1 MSRAARKRA
10 WSPSRRGLTTRS
22 TSAGRLHVIAYRAT
36 LDVPGERVWFVAKL
50 LLTERRRRGT
60 PRGSRPLSCFWQAV
74 LGLRWFRDR
83 ASADAL
89 ARDHGISR
97 ATAYRYLDE
106 VILVLAERAP
116 ELHEALERARG
127 EGFSHV
133 ILDGKVV
140 PADRCREKTISV
152 RGEVIDL
159 WYSGKAHTHGGNV
172 QAVLAPDGF
181 PLRVSEAEPG
191 SVHDIT
197 AARIH
202 ALPALYRP
210 AAADLPTLA
219 DPGYEGAG
227 IGILI
232 PVKQPAGGREL
243 DINTRTRNAIQRLLR
258 CLGERGFALLT
269 GRWRTLRHITA
280 SPSKIGDIARA
291 ALVLTHFEHGYI
303 T

>member
-1 MSRAARKRA
+1 
-10 WSPSRRGLTTRS
+10 
-22 TSAGRLHVIAYRAT
+22 VIAYRAT
-36 LDVPGERVWFVAKL
+36 LDVPRELVQFTAKL
-50 LLTERRRRGT
+50 LAAERRRRGT
-60 PRGSRPLSCFWQAV
+60 PRGSRALTCFWQAV
-74 LGLRWFRDR
+74 LGVRWFRDR
-83 ASADAL
+83 SSPEAL

-97 ATAYRYLDE
+97 ATAYRYVDE
-106 VILVLAERAP
+106 VVAVLAEQAP
-116 ELHEALERARG
+116 DLHQALERAKD

-133 ILDGKVV
+133 ILDGKII
-140 PADRCREKTISV
+140 PCDRCKEPAVSV
-152 RGEVIDL
+152 KGQVIDL
-159 WYSGKAHTHGGNV
+159 WYSGKAHTHGGNI
-172 QAVLAPDGF
+172 QAVIAPGGF
-181 PLRVSEAEPG
+181 PLWISPAEPG

-202 ALPALYRP
+202 ALPALYR

-232 PVKQPAGGREL
+232 PVKQPPGGREL
-243 DINTRTRNAIQRLLR
+243 NVNTRTRNAIQRSLR
-258 CLGERGFALLT
+258 CLGERGFALLNQ
-269 GRWRTLRHITA
+269 RWRTLQHITA